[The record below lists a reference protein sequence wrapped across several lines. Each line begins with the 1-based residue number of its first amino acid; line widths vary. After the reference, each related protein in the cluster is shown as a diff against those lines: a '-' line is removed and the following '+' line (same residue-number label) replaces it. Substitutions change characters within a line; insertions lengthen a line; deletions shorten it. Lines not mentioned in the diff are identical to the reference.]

1 MGWLGNGIYS
11 SQQHGPQDLLWWM
24 CIDLH
29 SIQSYF
35 IQRYKGIWPAWSAKL
50 IHREGRYSFPSL
62 KSVSTSQP
70 TRGKAAFRL
79 SFLTFPGCFHVWW
92 FPFLLGIQTNWFPE
106 KTEKTRL
113 LHKLHKCAQFRI
125 RPVYNLEL
133 SFLKTQINERQWKP
147 SLNQKVKRKVSW
159 GVKKRKKWG
168 TFRILHI
175 CEFIGILSTSNFR
188 NYDSSKIAMT

>member
-1 MGWLGNGIYS
+1 MNV
-11 SQQHGPQDLLWWM
+11 HRPTFDPKLLYTA
-24 CIDLH
+24 L
-29 SIQSYF
+29 
-35 IQRYKGIWPAWSAKL
+35 YKGIWPAWSAKL

-62 KSVSTSQP
+62 KSVSTSQYREHLQNIIEP
-70 TRGKAAFRL
+70 NRGKAAFRL
-79 SFLTFPGCFHVWW
+79 SFMTFPGCFYVGW

-113 LHKLHKCAQFRI
+113 LHKLHKSAQFRI

-159 GVKKRKKWG
+159 GVKKKKWG

-175 CEFIGILSTSNFR
+175 CEFIGILSTSNIR